1 MSFNSH
7 PRFGRLLAAMPTAF
21 DDNLDVSI
29 PQTVALGNK
38 IVDGGVD
45 ALLVLGTTG
54 ENPTISEKDKLDIFQ
69 AMVTEFKGTAPII
82 ANVGSNCTA
91 SSIEFAQKVSN
102 IDVDAL
108 MLVVPFYNK
117 PPQEGLYQH
126 FKAVAQAVDK
136 PIILYNI
143 PGRTGRN
150 MSAETTLRL
159 AHDCQNI
166 VAVKEA
172 SGDLTQIDEIIDKAP
187 KGFDVYSGDDALTY
201 DVMKLGGAGVI
212 STAANVAPHLMKQ
225 LVDLLAKGAYDK
237 ARPLQD
243 KLLPLMNGLFA
254 APNPILCK
262 KALNLMGIPV
272 GGVRL
277 PLVAATPDQ
286 TKTLRKLLSRYDLLS

>member
-1 MSFNSH
+1 MSNDSY

-21 DDNLDVSI
+21 DDNLDVDLSR
-29 PQTVALGNK
+29 TVALGNK
-38 IVDGGVD
+38 IVEGGVD
-45 ALLVLGTTG
+45 SILVLGTTG
-54 ENPTISEKDKLDIFQ
+54 ENPTISEDDKMKIFQ

-91 SSIEFAQKVSN
+91 TSIEFAKKVDKT
-102 IDVDAL
+102 DVDCL

-126 FKAVAQAVDK
+126 FKAVANAVEK

-159 AHDCQNI
+159 AHDCENI
-166 VAVKEA
+166 VGVKEA

-187 KGFDVYSGDDALTY
+187 KGFAVYSGDDALTY
-201 DVMKLGGAGVI
+201 DVMKLGGDGVI
-212 STAANVAPHLMKQ
+212 STTANVAPKLMKQ
-225 LVDLLAKGAYDK
+225 LVDLLAKGDYAK

-243 KLLPLMNGLFA
+243 SLLPLMDGLFK

-262 KALNLMGIPV
+262 QALNLMGIPV

-277 PLVAATPDQ
+277 PLVEATPEQ
-286 TKTLRKLLSRYDLLS
+286 TETLRGLLAHYDLL